1 MGSCCWQP
9 YYTAHFTGYPGKSCP
24 SHIDGAYLVGVSFKA
39 ATDALEPRLTD
50 SVAGGDVSA
59 ARAGTAGVGWRHSDE
74 GAAVP
79 LRLVCQLS
87 AELAPSLVEDGVV
100 EL

>member
-1 MGSCCWQP
+1 M
-9 YYTAHFTGYPGKSCP
+9 SCP
-24 SHIDGAYLVGVSFKA
+24 SYIDGAYLVGVSFKA

-59 ARAGTAGVGWRHSDE
+59 ARAGTTSVGWRHSDE